1 MKKRWAIAG
10 VVAALLWVFVV
21 VAFYYIRHKPF
32 EAASFSASG
41 ASQPGSALGAVA
53 GLAGAALVVA
63 TGTGVGLQ
71 LVRRLE
77 LTAIERLVW
86 ASAAGLGVLSLVGL
100 GLGTVGLLLP
110 AVLWPLTILVL
121 AATGRSLCRAIV
133 SAWRDTSWRPRGS
146 LEVWLAVFCM
156 LMLGVALI
164 LALLPP
170 TAWDSLAYHITGPKL
185 YLESGVVSHPLDIPY
200 LGFPQ
205 LMEMLFTWGMGLAGD
220 QAAAPIHAFYGLLA
234 VGVLVTAGRRWLG
247 GAAGWIAAAVLL
259 STDTVVIVA
268 GWPYVDIAILVY
280 STLAFLALMRAKT
293 EGAHDRRWLVTCGA
307 MAGLALSTKYT
318 GLTTVVG
325 LGITLL
331 GSELLERKGP
341 RDWRAA
347 IRAVLIVCGVALLV
361 WSPWLVKNLLLTD
374 NPVYPFFFNGLHW
387 DDWRGWWYDRPGTGF
402 AETPWKLITAPWDA
416 TIWGI
421 EGGAGY
427 SATIGPLFLALLP
440 LLLLSWRHL
449 TADRRS
455 WLRPALLFVGE
466 LYGFWLWGVARSA
479 LTLQTRL
486 LMPAFGMIALVCA
499 AAVTGLRS
507 LPRRPVD
514 LSWMVRAVV
523 VGVLGLTLASTLY
536 CAALGRPL
544 SVLAGS
550 VSEENYLTWRLG
562 WHHIAIDT
570 VNRVVEPEGIVLF
583 LWEPRS
589 YYCERTC
596 WPDALLDRWLH
607 TTHVNGHDA
616 RAIAD
621 TWRATGVTHVLFHK
635 LGYEIVTEA
644 GFDPITDADHET
656 LQLLIDAELELIVD
670 LGGEYRLYVLRGW

>member
-1 MKKRWAIAG
+1 M
-10 VVAALLWVFVV
+10 
-21 VAFYYIRHKPF
+21 
-32 EAASFSASG
+32 
-41 ASQPGSALGAVA
+41 
-53 GLAGAALVVA
+53 
-63 TGTGVGLQ
+63 
-71 LVRRLE
+71 
-77 LTAIERLVW
+77 
-86 ASAAGLGVLSLVGL
+86 
-100 GLGTVGLLLP
+100 
-110 AVLWPLTILVL
+110 
-121 AATGRSLCRAIV
+121 
-133 SAWRDTSWRPRGS
+133 
-146 LEVWLAVFCM
+146 
-156 LMLGVALI
+156 
-164 LALLPP
+164 
-170 TAWDSLAYHITGPKL
+170 
-185 YLESGVVSHPLDIPY
+185 
-200 LGFPQ
+200 
-205 LMEMLFTWGMGLAGD
+205 
-220 QAAAPIHAFYGLLA
+220 
-234 VGVLVTAGRRWLG
+234 
-247 GAAGWIAAAVLL
+247 
-259 STDTVVIVA
+259 
-268 GWPYVDIAILVY
+268 
-280 STLAFLALMRAKT
+280 
-293 EGAHDRRWLVTCGA
+293 
-307 MAGLALSTKYT
+307 
-318 GLTTVVG
+318 
-325 LGITLL
+325 
-331 GSELLERKGP
+331 
-341 RDWRAA
+341 
-347 IRAVLIVCGVALLV
+347 
-361 WSPWLVKNLLLTD
+361 
-374 NPVYPFFFNGLHW
+374 
-387 DDWRGWWYDRPGTGF
+387 
-402 AETPWKLITAPWDA
+402 
-416 TIWGI
+416 
-421 EGGAGY
+421 
-427 SATIGPLFLALLP
+427 ALLP

-455 WLRPALLFVGE
+455 WLRPALLFVVV

-562 WHHIAIDT
+562 WHHMAIDT

-670 LGGEYRLYVLRGW
+670 LGGEYRLYVLRGS